1 MDCAPARLGV
11 QYIGWRAEVYQCP
24 HDLVEA
30 GTEEGDGNEGKE
42 VGGGLGNC
50 VRRRIH
56 QLGECEDP
64 SLMQDDF
71 YLIFP
76 ENRISP

>member
-11 QYIGWRAEVYQCP
+11 LYIGWRAEVYQCP

-42 VGGGLGNC
+42 VGGAWELC
-50 VRRRIH
+50 
-56 QLGECEDP
+56 
-64 SLMQDDF
+64 
-71 YLIFP
+71 
-76 ENRISP
+76 

>member
-1 MDCAPARLGV
+1 M
-11 QYIGWRAEVYQCP
+11 EMK
-24 HDLVEA
+24 
-30 GTEEGDGNEGKE
+30 GKRW
-42 VGGGLGNC
+42 GGLGNC